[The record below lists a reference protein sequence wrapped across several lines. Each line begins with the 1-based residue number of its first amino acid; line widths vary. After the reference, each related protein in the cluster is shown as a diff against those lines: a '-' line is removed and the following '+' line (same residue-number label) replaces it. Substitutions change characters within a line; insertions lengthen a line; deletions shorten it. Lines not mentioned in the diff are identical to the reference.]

1 MKKVI
6 HTIFFTTE
14 NFSLAGAGA
23 RLGSIWFGAALAPV
37 IKAGSATLALHL
49 PPLVTFCTVVLSFI
63 IIVIL
68 LAR

>member
-1 MKKVI
+1 M
-6 HTIFFTTE
+6 FTTE

-23 RLGSIWFGAALAPV
+23 RLGSICFGAAL
-37 IKAGSATLALHL
+37 AGSATLALHL